1 MTACHVVDAGSNPA
15 QRRSSLLLAKGA
27 NPRFTVHPINSMN
40 LYLLQTANITHR
52 QKFMTTFVALL

>member
-1 MTACHVVDAGSNPA
+1 
-15 QRRSSLLLAKGA
+15 
-27 NPRFTVHPINSMN
+27 MN